1 MSELEK
7 KKTGYLSTTSHTDPF
22 EEYANAIVA
31 RGKFLKFV
39 KGDFF
44 AGKERPGQNPVI
56 VLGASSYMHAD
67 RTIGR
72 VYVPVLNKV
81 VDWVPTDGNNAP
93 NEPPDTT
100 SPPDTPPGSSPSDT
114 PTAAKS
120 EPAKSEMTKTKS
132 AAAKPAGAT
141 KSRF

>member
-44 AGKERPGQNPVI
+44 AGKENEEIP
-56 VLGASSYMHAD
+56 LGTKFVALMAQLTVGWIHWRDGMPDDKRMGLLTECYKPPLRSELGDTDKTSWESDNNGEEQDPTQYTNELPMRRVD
-67 RTIGR
+67 TGE
-72 VYVPVLNKV
+72 VYVFS
-81 VDWVPTDGNNAP
+81 T
-93 NEPPDTT
+93 
-100 SPPDTPPGSSPSDT
+100 
-114 PTAAKS
+114 
-120 EPAKSEMTKTKS
+120 
-132 AAAKPAGAT
+132 
-141 KSRF
+141 